1 MSKQKYEQ
9 EIEEILKKYEE
20 EKSRKEPGAPSVGP
34 EAPGGRTPA
43 PRAPIDFRAAQARR
57 TSYPPRTSPKGPSM
71 PNWKRLSSGQYIAMA
86 VGAAVLAVVVGR
98 SIPIAA
104 GVLVILSAILFCVPF
119 VLYRNT
125 GTTSGGYSP
134 TEEKRWRG
142 QPIDY
147 SPRHDV
153 TPNDSDPLAAIK
165 RWFRK
170 R

>member
-1 MSKQKYEQ
+1 
-9 EIEEILKKYEE
+9 
-20 EKSRKEPGAPSVGP
+20 
-34 EAPGGRTPA
+34 
-43 PRAPIDFRAAQARR
+43 
-57 TSYPPRTSPKGPSM
+57 
-71 PNWKRLSSGQYIAMA
+71 MA
-86 VGAAVLAVVVGR
+86 VVTKPQTQMFSDDGT
-98 SIPIAA
+98 IPNNPR
-104 GVLVILSAILFCVPF
+104 LPF

-153 TPNDSDPLAAIK
+153 TPNNSDPLAAIK

>member
-9 EIEEILKKYEE
+9 EIEEILKKYED
-20 EKSRKEPGAPSVGP
+20 EKGRKEPGAPSGRID
-34 EAPGGRTPA
+34 AGGSRT
-43 PRAPIDFRAAQARR
+43 PRAPIDFREAQSRRASNPLR
-57 TSYPPRTSPKGPSM
+57 TSQKRSSM
-71 PNWKRLSSGQYIAMA
+71 PNWKRLSAGQYIAMA
-86 VGAAVLAVVVGR
+86 VGAAVLAVLLGKA
-98 SIPIAA
+98 IPVLG
-104 GVLVILSAILFCVPF
+104 GVLVILSAVLFCVPF
-119 VLYRNT
+119 VLYRST
-125 GTTSGGYSP
+125 GTTSGGYSS

-153 TPNDSDPLAAIK
+153 TPNDDDPLAGIK